1 MGLTE
6 NPARPGQTKDSIKV
20 FLVDD
25 HQVLLEGMAK
35 LIQNHPAMDIVGTA
49 RDGRE
54 ALKKIQV
61 LRPDVVLMDIS
72 MPNLNGVEATRL
84 ISEVSPKTKVVILSM
99 HENEEFLRRALKA
112 GASGYLLK
120 DSTANEL
127 FLAIEEAHQ
136 GNSYISPSLS
146 RKLINEYLATTE
158 RNPAETLDR
167 PLTGREREVLQ
178 LLSEGHSNQAI
189 ASSLHLSPTTVATHR
204 KNIMK
209 KLHLH
214 RITELVR
221 YAIRNGIIQS

>member
-1 MGLTE
+1 MELMEQT
-6 NPARPGQTKDSIKV
+6 RPGQRKSSIKV

-25 HQVLLEGMAK
+25 HQVLLEGLVR
-35 LIQNHPAMDIVGTA
+35 LIQNHPSMEIVGTA
-49 RDGRE
+49 RDGRA
-54 ALKKIQV
+54 ALIQIPA

-84 ISEVSPKTKVVILSM
+84 LSRSSPKTKILILSM
-99 HENEEFLRRALKA
+99 HDNEEFLRRVLKA

-120 DSTANEL
+120 DATADEL

-136 GNSYISPSLS
+136 GNSYLSPSLS
-146 RKLINEYLATTE
+146 RKLIQDFLE
-158 RNPAETLDR
+158 PAERKQTEPLGQ

-189 ASSLHLSPTTVATHR
+189 SKSLHISPTTVATHR
-204 KNIMK
+204 KKIMK
-209 KLHLH
+209 KLNLH
-214 RITELVR
+214 RVTDLVR

>member
-6 NPARPGQTKDSIKV
+6 SARPEQVKDSIKV

-25 HQVLLEGMAK
+25 HQVLLEGMVK
-35 LIQNHPAMDIVGTA
+35 LIQNHPSMDIVGTA

-54 ALKKIQV
+54 AVKQIQV
-61 LRPDVVLMDIS
+61 LHPDVVLMDIS
-72 MPNLNGVEATRL
+72 MPKINGLESTRL
-84 ISEVSPKTKVVILSM
+84 ISEVSPKTKILILSM

-120 DSTANEL
+120 DATADEL
-127 FLAIEEAHQ
+127 FLAVEEVHQ
-136 GNSYISPSLS
+136 GNSYLSPSVS
-146 RKLINEYLATTE
+146 RKLITEYLGT
-158 RNPAETLDR
+158 AEKKPGEINEH

-178 LLSEGHSNQAI
+178 LLAEGHSNQAI
-189 ASSLHLSPTTVATHR
+189 SVRLHLSPATIATHR

-209 KLHLH
+209 KLQIH
-214 RITELVR
+214 RISDLVR